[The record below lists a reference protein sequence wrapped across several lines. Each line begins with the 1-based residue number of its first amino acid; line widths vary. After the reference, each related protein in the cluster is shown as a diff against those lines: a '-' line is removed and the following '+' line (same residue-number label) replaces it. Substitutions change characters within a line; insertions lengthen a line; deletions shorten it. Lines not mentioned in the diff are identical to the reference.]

1 MATDTC
7 LISFT
12 LCFAFLYLK
21 QQRFKYN
28 IAGKD
33 AQSSLFSKKKQS
45 FYRNYADEYFF
56 YFEAVRL

>member
-12 LCFAFLYLK
+12 ICFIFLYLK

-33 AQSSLFSKKKQS
+33 AQSSLFLKKKQS
-45 FYRNYADEYFF
+45 FFRSYADEKFF
-56 YFEAVRL
+56 SFEAVRL